1 MKRNLTRA
9 FKLAFPYTIP
19 IFTGFLF
26 LGFAYGVYMRSLG
39 FSPLY
44 PMIMCFAIFAGSL
57 EFLAGNILL
66 GAFNPLQAFLVG
78 FAVNARHI
86 FYGLSLLDK
95 YKNAGKK
102 KLYMIYAL
110 CDETFSVNVTLNDIE
125 GVDKEDVYFAVTL
138 LNQGYWVFGTYLG
151 ALFGGVLSINT
162 QGLDFVMTALFIVI
176 FLDYYF
182 KNKQAFSSAMGFIL
196 SIASLL
202 IFGKD
207 NFIIPAM
214 VSIVVILLAF
224 RGKYDID
231 P

>member
-39 FSPLY
+39 FSPIY
-44 PMIMCFAIFAGSL
+44 PMVMCFTIFAGSL

-125 GVDKEDVYFAVTL
+125 GVDKEDVYFAVTI

-176 FLDYYF
+176 FLDYYL

-196 SIASLL
+196 SVASLL

-231 P
+231 

>member
-1 MKRNLTRA
+1 
-9 FKLAFPYTIP
+9 
-19 IFTGFLF
+19 
-26 LGFAYGVYMRSLG
+26 MRSLG
-39 FSPLY
+39 FSPIY
-44 PMIMCFAIFAGSL
+44 PMVMCFTIFAGSL

-125 GVDKEDVYFAVTL
+125 GVDKEDVYFAVTI

>member
-44 PMIMCFAIFAGSL
+44 PMIMCFTIFAGSL

-110 CDETFSVNVTLNDIE
+110 CDETFSVNVTFNDIE
-125 GVDKEDVYFAVTL
+125 GVDKEDVYFAVTI

-196 SIASLL
+196 SVASLL

-231 P
+231 